1 MKKLLFG
8 MAALALVTTTYAE
21 GLEIKGGY
29 DVWRNISKDYM
40 GDSGGSIDQGWTL
53 GADYLWTYG
62 EDYAYGLGVEFRSR
76 IEDDNNEYNESMPV
90 YLVGKYDMLDDMFY
104 LVGRGGY
111 NVSSNVTGGNTRGGP
126 YVGVGVGR
134 DIGFFNLEVL
144 YENMGYEF
152 KREDQSGYHDSVGI
166 KFGMKL
172 GEFYDMMMQDTTP
185 SETTLAVIEEN
196 NKSMITE
203 EMSVVAENEMFPVVA
218 EGGVLIKYTLDNF
231 EFNDGELSEKAR
243 ADLDKLKP
251 EVEGAKKI
259 TVTGHTDTRGSDVY
273 NQKLS
278 EERAQAVVDY
288 MEIPEETE
296 VEMVGK
302 GESMPLG
309 DDHNANRR
317 VEIEIDK

>member
-8 MAALALVTTTYAE
+8 MAALVLVTTTYAE

-29 DVWRNISKDYM
+29 DVWRNISKDYA

-53 GADYLWTYG
+53 GAEYLWSYG
-62 EDYAYGLGVEFRSR
+62 QDYAYGLGTEFRSM
-76 IEDDNNEYNESMPV
+76 IKDDNHEYNESMPV

-104 LVGRGGY
+104 VVGRGGY
-111 NVSSNVTGGNTRGGP
+111 NASSNINGKNTRGGH

-152 KREDQSGYHDSVGI
+152 KNEDQSGYHDSIGI

-172 GEFYDMMMQDTTP
+172 GEFYDMMRQDITP
-185 SETTLAVIEEN
+185 SETTLVILEEN
-196 NKSMITE
+196 NKSMISE
-203 EMSVVAENEMFPVVA
+203 EISVIEKNEIYPVAV
-218 EGGVLIKYTLDNF
+218 EGGPLIKYTLDNF
-231 EFNDGELSEKAR
+231 EFNDGELSEKGMT
-243 ADLDKLKP
+243 DLDKLKP

-259 TVTGHTDTRGSDVY
+259 TITGHTDTRGSAAY

-278 EERAQAVVDY
+278 EERAQAVADY
-288 MEIPEETE
+288 LEIPED
-296 VEMVGK
+296 VDLDVIGK
-302 GESMPLG
+302 GETMPLG
-309 DDHNANRR
+309 DNHDSNRR
-317 VEIEIDK
+317 VEVEVEK

>member
-8 MAALALVTTTYAE
+8 MAALVLVTTTYAE

-29 DVWRNISKDYM
+29 DIWRNISKDYA

-53 GADYLWTYG
+53 GAEYLWSYG
-62 EDYAYGLGVEFRSR
+62 QDYAYGLGTEFRSM
-76 IEDDNNEYNESMPV
+76 IKDDNHEYNESMPV

-111 NVSSNVTGGNTRGGP
+111 NASSNINGKNTRGGH

-144 YENMGYEF
+144 YENMGYKF
-152 KREDQSGYHDSVGI
+152 KNENQSGYNDSVGI

-172 GEFYDMMMQDTTP
+172 GEFYDAMMNSEKP
-185 SETTLAVIEEN
+185 SDSVLSAEKIISEEAP
-196 NKSMITE
+196 SP
-203 EMSVVAENEMFPVVA
+203 VAEEIVQPILVKEIPVK
-218 EGGVLIKYTLDNF
+218 KYILDNF
-231 EFNDGELSEKAR
+231 EFNDGELSEKGKT
-243 ADLDKLKP
+243 DLDKLKP
-251 EVEGAKKI
+251 EVEEAKKI
-259 TVTGHTDTRGSDVY
+259 TVTGHTDTRGSAAY

-288 MEIPEETE
+288 LEIPED
-296 VEMVGK
+296 VDLDVIGR

-309 DDHNANRR
+309 EDHNANRR
-317 VEIEIDK
+317 VEVEIEK